1 MIAQL
6 FGMLRF
12 FGKVLLIAL
21 GVSVVIGLS
30 FLFTGRF
37 SFQSY
42 SDRLLWAGMITI
54 FIGGLGGIL
63 GGLGSVARRDPLSE
77 SGARRDPLP
86 ERALPADSADARREA
101 RVRSVEGKHY
111 YFAFQF
117 WTLGLMC
124 IAASALMGMFL
135 GGEDATGQE
144 ALQDGRQAEP
154 RATITEPVKVEV
166 MPTPTVDVEAAFAMN
181 RRLGRGVNLG
191 NALEAPSEGEWGVYL
206 TETHLDLI
214 PEAGFDSVRIPIRW
228 SARAAAEPPYTIK
241 PEFFERIDWAI
252 DQALSRGLVVVIN
265 THHYEE
271 LYADPQGHRDRF
283 LALWAQISERY
294 QDYPDELLFEPLNE
308 PHGNMTAPIWNS
320 LLQEVISTIRKT
332 NPYRILVVGPANWN
346 NIDALDA
353 LQLPAD
359 DRRLIVTFHYYNPF
373 HFTHQGAEW
382 VQGSDAW
389 LGTRWRGNTGE
400 KRAVDRDLDRAA
412 AWGEAHGRPLYMGE
426 FGAYSKA
433 DMESRIRWT
442 AYVARQAEA
451 REITWAYWELCAG
464 FGVYD
469 QAREE
474 WNRPLLEAL
483 LPRP

>member
-1 MIAQL
+1 
-6 FGMLRF
+6 
-12 FGKVLLIAL
+12 
-21 GVSVVIGLS
+21 
-30 FLFTGRF
+30 
-37 SFQSY
+37 
-42 SDRLLWAGMITI
+42 
-54 FIGGLGGIL
+54 
-63 GGLGSVARRDPLSE
+63 
-77 SGARRDPLP
+77 
-86 ERALPADSADARREA
+86 
-101 RVRSVEGKHY
+101 
-111 YFAFQF
+111 
-117 WTLGLMC
+117 MC
-124 IAASALMGMFL
+124 VAASALVGTLL
-135 GGEDATGQE
+135 GDGDATGLE
-144 ALQDGRQAEP
+144 ALQDERQAQP
-154 RATITEPVKVEV
+154 PALIAEPVKVET
-166 MPTPTVDVEAAFAMN
+166 MLTPTADVEVAFAMN

-191 NALEAPSEGEWGVYL
+191 NALEAPREGEWGVYL
-206 TETHLDLI
+206 TEKHFDLI

-228 SARAAAEPPYTIK
+228 SARAASEPPYTIK

-252 DQALSRGLVVVIN
+252 DQALARGLVVVIN

-283 LALWAQISERY
+283 LALWAQIGERY

-320 LLQEVISTIRKT
+320 LLQEVINTIRKT

-346 NIDALDA
+346 NIDALNA
-353 LQLPAD
+353 LQLPKD

-382 VQGSDAW
+382 VQGSDVW

-426 FGAYSKA
+426 FGAYSRA
-433 DMESRIRWT
+433 DMESRILWT
-442 AYVARQAEA
+442 AYVARQAEV
-451 REITWAYWELCAG
+451 RGITWAYWELCAG